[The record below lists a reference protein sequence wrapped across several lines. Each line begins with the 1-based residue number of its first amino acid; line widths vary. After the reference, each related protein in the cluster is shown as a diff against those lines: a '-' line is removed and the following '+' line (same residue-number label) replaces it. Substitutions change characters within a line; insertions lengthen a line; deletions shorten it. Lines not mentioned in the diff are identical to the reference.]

1 MVRTDGQSLGPG
13 RIKVLS
19 GLLGRCT
26 VTRLP
31 NFLGWVDLLSY
42 GASQNLEYCSR
53 KVPHFLKYPTT
64 VISFH
69 GQIVPS
75 QITLINSQI
84 APQNSLF
91 VPQKSQF
98 VPHTAIS
105 GKVVGKSARDNPERY
120 CGWVLVHCFSNKF
133 QTMAR
138 EAMDVGL
145 RVLQESNKSRF
156 DSYSVRNSIPY
167 CLSRLSRAQ
176 FFRQP
181 F

>member
-1 MVRTDGQSLGPG
+1 MARTDGQSLGPG

-42 GASQNLEYCSR
+42 GAPHSRAWSSAIMVSQNLEYCSR
-53 KVPHFLKYPTT
+53 KVTHFLKYPTT

-91 VPQKSQF
+91 VPQK
-98 VPHTAIS
+98 
-105 GKVVGKSARDNPERY
+105 K
-120 CGWVLVHCFSNKF
+120 
-133 QTMAR
+133 
-138 EAMDVGL
+138 
-145 RVLQESNKSRF
+145 
-156 DSYSVRNSIPY
+156 SVRSTY
-167 CLSRLSRAQ
+167 SYFKKGCRKKCTRQSRKVLWVGFSSL
-176 FFRQP
+176 FFK
-181 F
+181 

>member
-1 MVRTDGQSLGPG
+1 MIFFRCIWVDMTLDWVILYWCACGADWRSVARARADKSF
-13 RIKVLS
+13 S

-42 GASQNLEYCSR
+42 GAPHSGAWSSAIMVSQNLEYCSR
-53 KVPHFLKYPTT
+53 KVTHFLKYPTT

-105 GKVVGKSARDNPERY
+105 RKVVGKSARDNPERY
-120 CGWVLVHCFSNKF
+120 CGWFLVDCFSNKF
-133 QTMAR
+133 QRTY
-138 EAMDVGL
+138 VC
-145 RVLQESNKSRF
+145 K
-156 DSYSVRNSIPY
+156 
-167 CLSRLSRAQ
+167 C
-176 FFRQP
+176 
-181 F
+181 